1 MPPTLRTDGRVK
13 GTVKGT
19 VPDGLESDNPLVL
32 DGRCEQLDTY
42 KTWAARFHQT
52 ISKDTMEKQPIFQ
65 RKQSQSDETSLW
77 QSLGKLL
84 LSVVAVA
91 VTVVETSVG
100 NPSTSTKICLV
111 ACHCLASFPV

>member
-1 MPPTLRTDGRVK
+1 L
-13 GTVKGT
+13 
-19 VPDGLESDNPLVL
+19 
-32 DGRCEQLDTY
+32 
-42 KTWAARFHQT
+42 T
-52 ISKDTMEKQPIFQ
+52 ISKDTMEEKRSF
-65 RKQSQSDETSLW
+65 KNSSHKSQSDETSLW

-111 ACHCLASFPV
+111 ACHWYDLLSTLTCLVMLL